1 MSKFFSKLTGILM
14 AMAISAAPVAE
25 GRQLHYWFDG
35 NVESVTEADASAT
48 KLDCSQ
54 LAPGFHTVS
63 FFIVDEGN
71 IVTMPETRWFHK
83 EVMAGDRQ
91 EIVFDILVDGQYHT
105 TLRSPYAVTADLK
118 ADMFGLT
125 AGDHVISL
133 FATLPGGLTT
143 PMVEDGFY
151 HGGVSETGSVELSF
165 VDRDGADVT
174 DNVSVTWRDLS
185 GSVLGS
191 GSKLSGIA
199 EGDTVTYSFTLP
211 ESLGTVYREERRVPV
226 VGSSS
231 VAEIRHNLKPFA
243 SVEVS
248 GTVTSDN
255 AALEGAVITVIQYPN
270 DHYNI
275 ETSVVTDAAGR
286 FAVDLI
292 DVPSRFKS
300 THKGYIEKNTLVE
313 DWGEETTAALD
324 IEMESVGAKTIAPE
338 ITFRRATANGP
349 EDGVYASSGAADIV
363 YSVYR
368 SDGTEISAGM
378 FEGSIAL
385 PIDIEAGA
393 LITVKIASASG
404 AFDETEATAVVSEN
418 DVTPLSMTV
427 FEAGGLK
434 ASCINEYGDGVF
446 VAWLF
451 NADTGAFVASSSY
464 TDGTA
469 SFSPLADG
477 RYTLVSISGK
487 AGIGVP
493 GSVHDLGALGLVVGN
508 DYVSED
514 VTVNHGYIT
523 TIAVGPIP
531 ECDGSSVSS
540 LASGSRFYANK
551 TQAVADEFITGTI
564 SLGVTEEAV
573 AAASGAVLTISMPDA
588 CVFEDGSLIIDGKTA
603 VTVSDGNRISVRL
616 TPEQLASR
624 LKFSVRSSE
633 AGLCRFSALLTLA
646 MPGNPTCPVGE
657 MVVDVHDYDVTVPAR
672 SARTDIAFQ
681 GSAAP
686 FGSVDIFDGE
696 TVIGSADVDGM
707 GRWRTVAELHNPVNL
722 SKHNIW
728 IRASR
733 NDGFVYRSQ
742 PRECV
747 YDKDYITPLKVT
759 MVNTA
764 HPAADLSPKE
774 FSTVFPFDGSP
785 KPQRNYYYWPQ
796 YPDFTFLIDFTR
808 NDPEVISAVELIVFT
823 EDGGHV
829 TLPTSFD
836 ASRQCWV
843 ASYAFPQ
850 NSLPVNVDVDYVA
863 DTELEFDN
871 DEKVLTDSYDEFR
884 EINSRYDKIVELLNA
899 ANESLEQDDEN
910 QAWALVSQ
918 VLRMSEI
925 SDNTT
930 LDSNPEYQELLQK
943 LDSATDVDVI
953 SLLLEDVDR
962 IIGESFNSHASIDI
976 EALEKEMA
984 MADSPDVK
992 MSVSIPGVVNL
1003 NITSPGQASK
1013 FLKTTSN
1020 SRALT
1025 PSFQILNQAQ
1035 LDYGMTSQVYV
1046 RLSDGTVIDFDI
1058 SQIDEIRE
1066 QYSPNSG
1073 QPTNS
1078 WINTL
1083 TQRIRDN
1090 YGRALFGMTTN
1101 GASMAHTHFEY
1112 AENIKSCEA
1121 GIKDI
1126 DDEIAVR
1133 KKSNKFYL
1141 TQDHPIFKEWRKN
1154 NIDEIIQLSVERNV
1168 ISKFLARA
1176 KLMSRALRGVSFLG
1190 LVPDIWNLGTNLNNN
1205 FTLQTNNYERY
1216 SQLIDYAKKYC
1227 NPNSYTFQLEQLR
1240 ERHMNTLYLWMGFT
1254 VFFDITTIVGDLI
1267 PPPVG
1272 LAVSLPA
1279 AHISE
1284 WSKAHTSKRDGEFVQ
1299 ERSGLTK
1306 KMLSDPNCQ
1315 PLPPPGGG
1323 GNGGGGSAGGG
1334 RRPRNPNNDT
1344 PPIMDPSGIVYEGV
1358 VSMPVEGVTATIY
1371 HNTTTEGDGTVWNAE
1386 DYSQVNPQITDEA
1399 GRYQWDVPRGN
1410 WRVVFEKEGYEKAM
1424 TEWLPVPPP
1433 QLDVNVGLRKT
1444 GPAALRNALAFADE
1458 VTAEFDTYMDM
1469 ASLTESS
1476 VSIFGADEHP
1486 IAATVTALNGEQ
1498 GADGLTIASKISIRP
1513 EAPIADSRVTLV
1525 IRPSASTYAGV
1536 ALTAEIR
1543 VTITVEPRI
1552 TALTAPATFNLG
1564 YDSEGTLRVKAE
1576 PAAAAAGRKL
1586 SVLSG
1591 ATIMYTLP
1599 AGADATFD
1607 ANGYA
1612 ELTLAGAIPGNAPLI
1627 VGIEGSDLTAETR
1640 VVISTQGESDG
1651 PAMPEAS
1658 VTPGRV
1664 MRGTAVYLSCAT
1676 SGATVYYTTDGSCPC
1691 DPASTRRVYDGSAIV
1706 IDHDIEIRAM
1716 AVAEDGRESDIA
1728 VFAYTVEPGVTGIE
1742 VNGVDAVKAY
1752 PVPTRGNLT
1761 IEAPGFARMDIT
1773 VANMAGALV
1782 MHHQAEG
1789 ASAVIDMSP
1798 LPAGTYLLTVSDGEG
1813 RRHSVRVVRQ

>member
-1 MSKFFSKLTGILM
+1 MMLTAYMM
-14 AMAISAAPVAE
+14 AVA
-25 GRQLHYWFDG
+25 QQSQQFTYWFD
-35 NVESVTEADASAT
+35 NKPENAVTVPVGQRSI
-48 KLDCSQ
+48 DCST
-54 LAPGFHTVS
+54 LTYGLHSIIIFGESGGVPS
-63 FFIVDEGN
+63 N
-71 IVTMPETRWFHK
+71 IETRWFYR
-83 EVMAGDRQ
+83 GR
-91 EIVFDILVDGQYHT
+91 VDGTESRVLVFVDDVFHHEISAT
-105 TLRSPYAVTADLK
+105 TAELMPVDLYLEGIEPGRHKLGLMLLTADGS
-118 ADMFGLT
+118 A
-125 AGDHVISL
+125 
-133 FATLPGGLTT
+133 T
-143 PMVEDGFY
+143 PMGEAEFEAVEISQGSHVSLAVIDG
-151 HGGVSETGSVELSF
+151 E
-165 VDRDGADVT
+165 GADVT
-174 DNVSVTWRDLS
+174 SRVEIAWRDKDGRLLTS
-185 GSVLGS
+185 GPTITGV
-191 GSKLSGIA
+191 A
-199 EGDTVTYSFTLP
+199 EGDTVAYSVALPDDLASRYHEVHRRKVAIASETSNLIATLEPFAQLEFYGTVNDVNGPLADAKVRVTQYLNDRVTVTDSTYSTATGEFRLSLVDAPTNIAVTSEGHLVRTFALENP
-211 ESLGTVYREERRVPV
+211 AAADVMPLEVILEETGHKSLLLDLTFLNSTENGPVESALITADAADFVY
-226 VGSSS
+226 
-231 VAEIRHNLKPFA
+231 
-243 SVEVS
+243 
-248 GTVTSDN
+248 TVT
-255 AALEGAVITVIQYPN
+255 
-270 DHYNI
+270 
-275 ETSVVTDAAGR
+275 
-286 FAVDLI
+286 
-292 DVPSRFKS
+292 
-300 THKGYIEKNTLVE
+300 
-313 DWGEETTAALD
+313 
-324 IEMESVGAKTIAPE
+324 
-338 ITFRRATANGP
+338 
-349 EDGVYASSGAADIV
+349 AD
-363 YSVYR
+363 
-368 SDGTEISAGM
+368 DGTELVTGVFTKS
-378 FEGSIAL
+378 SIAL
-385 PIDIEAGA
+385 PRSVEAGDR
-393 LITVKIASASG
+393 LTVAISNTGGYSDTSAIVVV
-404 AFDETEATAVVSEN
+404 AETDETPVALTLEQAGIIKTFYSAPSDVDRFRALLYSADGSIVKSSDYSSGEADMGTLPDGSYQVVSVASDLNIGTLANIGDYDRLGFRRGTDYAVRDAEVVTGHVTAVWFDAIPVSDGSSQSFFAAKSLFSMSSTAATGPEILTATLRLN
-418 DVTPLSMTV
+418 IDEDVLAV
-427 FEAGGLK
+427 
-434 ASCINEYGDGVF
+434 
-446 VAWLF
+446 
-451 NADTGAFVASSSY
+451 
-464 TDGTA
+464 
-469 SFSPLADG
+469 ADG
-477 RYTLVSISGK
+477 GTVIFSLPAGCVYEDGSMFVDGRVVPANVS
-487 AGIGVP
+487 
-493 GSVHDLGALGLVVGN
+493 
-508 DYVSED
+508 
-514 VTVNHGYIT
+514 
-523 TIAVGPIP
+523 
-531 ECDGSSVSS
+531 GSSVSVTLDRQR
-540 LASGSRFYANK
+540 LASRIRFCLHPERAGDYRVTAMLALDGFAISSAGEAYFHVSDYEAYVPERVATTYINISGTAEAFGSVEVYD
-551 TQAVADEFITGTI
+551 DETK
-564 SLGVTEEAV
+564 L
-573 AAASGAVLTISMPDA
+573 
-588 CVFEDGSLIIDGKTA
+588 GSLTADGFGRWKTRVELNQPA
-603 VTVSDGNRISVRL
+603 NLSRHPIWARASDSDGN
-616 TPEQLASR
+616 T
-624 LKFSVRSSE
+624 
-633 AGLCRFSALLTLA
+633 
-646 MPGNPTCPVGE
+646 
-657 MVVDVHDYDVTVPAR
+657 
-672 SARTDIAFQ
+672 FQ
-681 GSAAP
+681 
-686 FGSVDIFDGE
+686 
-696 TVIGSADVDGM
+696 
-707 GRWRTVAELHNPVNL
+707 
-722 SKHNIW
+722 
-728 IRASR
+728 
-733 NDGFVYRSQ
+733 SQ
-742 PRECV
+742 PKVCV
-747 YDKDYITPLKVT
+747 FDRNYIEPVRVT
-759 MVNTA
+759 MLNTA
-764 HPAADLSPKE
+764 HSGSKNFE
-774 FSTVFPFDGSP
+774 QTTIYPFDGSRQP
-785 KPQRNYYYWPQ
+785 SKHYLYWPQ

-850 NSLPVNVDVDYVA
+850 NSLPINVDVDYVA
-863 DTELEFDN
+863 DTELDFD
-871 DEKVLTDSYDEFR
+871 DEDQVLTDSYEELR
-884 EINSRYDKIVELLNA
+884 EISRRYDKIEELLNA
-899 ANESLEQDDEN
+899 ANESLNQDDEN

-918 VLRMSEI
+918 VLRMSEM
-925 SDNTT
+925 SDSTT
-930 LDSNPEYQELLQK
+930 LDNNLEYQELLQK
-943 LDSATDVDVI
+943 LDNAKDVDEI
-953 SLLLEDVDR
+953 SSLLEGLDK
-962 IIGESFNSHASIDI
+962 IIGQSFNSQEPIDI

-992 MSVSIPGVVNL
+992 MSISIPGVVNL
-1003 NITSPGQASK
+1003 NITSLGQASK

-1154 NIDEIIQLSVERNV
+1154 NIDEIIQLLVERNV
-1168 ISKFLARA
+1168 ISKFLERA
-1176 KLMSRALRGVSFLG
+1176 KLMSRSIRGVSYLG
-1190 LVPDIWNLGTNLNNN
+1190 LVPDIWNLGANLNGN
-1205 FTLQTNNYERY
+1205 FTLQANAYERY
-1216 SQLIDYAKKYC
+1216 NQLIDYAKKYC
-1227 NPNSYTFQLEQLR
+1227 KPNSYASQLEQLR

-1299 ERSGLTK
+1299 ERSALTK

-1334 RRPRNPNNDT
+1334 RRPRIPNNDT

-1371 HNTTTEGDGTVWNAE
+1371 HNSTTEGDGTVWNAE

-1476 VSIFGADEHP
+1476 VSILGADEHP
-1486 IAATVTALNGEQ
+1486 IAATVAALNGEK

-1536 ALTAEIR
+1536 SLPAEIR
-1543 VTITVEPRI
+1543 VTLTVGPRI

-1591 ATIMYTLP
+1591 TTIMYTLP

-1612 ELTLAGAIPGNAPLI
+1612 TLTLAGAIPGNAPLI

-1664 MRGTAVYLSCAT
+1664 SRGTAVYLSCAT

-1706 IDHDIEIRAM
+1706 IDDNTEIRAM

-1728 VFAYTVEPGVTGIE
+1728 IFAYTVDAIVTGIE

-1761 IEAPGFARMDIT
+1761 IEAPGYARMDIT

-1789 ASAVIDMSP
+1789 ASVVIDMSP
-1798 LPAGTYLLTVSDGEG
+1798 LAAGTYLLTVSDGASQ
-1813 RRHSVRVVRQ
+1813 RHTIRVVKQ